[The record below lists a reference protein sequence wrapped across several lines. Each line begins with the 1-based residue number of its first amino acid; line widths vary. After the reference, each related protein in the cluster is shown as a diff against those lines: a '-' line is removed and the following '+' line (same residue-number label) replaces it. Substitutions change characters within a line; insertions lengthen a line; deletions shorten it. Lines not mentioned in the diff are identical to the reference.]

1 MVRPVSARLAALS
14 CVTVLAA
21 STLAGCSGSAGTA
34 PTAAAG
40 DPARSQVLQPGRPGE
55 PNQTLPADATVPSAP
70 FNDADASFMTM
81 MIPHHAQAL
90 EMAELAETRAA
101 DEDVLALA
109 RRIHGAQGPEIRS
122 MAAWLDSRGL
132 AVPGASDHSGHD
144 MVGMLTAEQMAGLA
158 AAQGADFDRL
168 FLAGMIQ
175 HHRGAVDMA
184 AEELEAGS
192 DLLALELA
200 ADISTGQLAEIRR
213 MQDLR
218 RTL

>member
-1 MVRPVSARLAALS
+1 MARPALSRPVALA
-14 CVTVLAA
+14 VTAVL
-21 STLAGCSGSAGTA
+21 TLAGCSGSGGSASPDA
-34 PTAAAG
+34 P
-40 DPARSQVLQPGRPGE
+40 DDLARSQVLQPGRPGE
-55 PNQTLPADATVPSAP
+55 PNQTLPADATVASAP
-70 FNDADASFMTM
+70 FNDADAAFMSM

-101 DEDVLALA
+101 DEAVLSLA

-132 AVPGASDHSGHD
+132 EVPGEGDHDHGDHE
-144 MVGMLTAEQMAGLA
+144 MAGMLTPEQMAELA
-158 AAQGADFDRL
+158 AAEGEEFDRL

-184 AEELEAGS
+184 AEELENGS

-200 ADISTGQLAEIRR
+200 ADISTGQLAEIGR